1 MCAILTNQHHR
12 SRTIQ
17 VIKWLYIR
25 KIKMVFL
32 CRHMHRRSCCHDR
45 TIVWFNFSIKEVAPE
60 NEFTHCIIHREMLAS
75 RKMCPE
81 LNSVLTDV
89 VKVINYIKAHALNLR
104 LFEQL
109 CEEMDAERKRLL
121 LHTEIR
127 WLSRGK
133 SLT

>member
-1 MCAILTNQHHR
+1 
-12 SRTIQ
+12 
-17 VIKWLYIR
+17 
-25 KIKMVFL
+25 
-32 CRHMHRRSCCHDR
+32 
-45 TIVWFNFSIKEVAPE
+45 
-60 NEFTHCIIHREMLAS
+60 MLAS

-121 LHTEIR
+121 LHTER
-127 WLSRGK
+127 WLSRRK